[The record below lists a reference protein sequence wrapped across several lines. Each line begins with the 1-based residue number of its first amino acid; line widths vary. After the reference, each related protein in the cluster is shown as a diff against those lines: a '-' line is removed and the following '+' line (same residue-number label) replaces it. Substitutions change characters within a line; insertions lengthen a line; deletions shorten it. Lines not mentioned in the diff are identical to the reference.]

1 MKKLI
6 LASKNNTWSSFLFDR
21 LKQSNEWV
29 WVKDDHEL
37 SALNLDDVS
46 YIFFFHWSMIVPRS
60 IHEKCKCVVIHTAN
74 LPEGRGGSPL
84 QNQIIEG
91 VIQTRVNLLE
101 MTDEVDAGPIYCSGH
116 MSLQGSLFD
125 IWMSIAS
132 ISSTL
137 IEDCIFNELQP
148 VPQGVL
154 SSQPYRR
161 RKDNLLP
168 LDYSDIRG
176 IYQFIQM
183 LDAEGYPPAHISVGK
198 YTLSFSRAQMSNKNE
213 VLCDV
218 RISKNVE

>member
-6 LASKNNTWSSFLFDR
+6 LASKNNAWSSFLFDR
-21 LKQSNEWV
+21 LRQSNEWS
-29 WVKDDHEL
+29 WVKDDCEL
-37 SALNLDDVS
+37 SALDLDDVS
-46 YIFFFHWSMIVPRS
+46 YIFFFHWSTIVPRS

-74 LPEGRGGSPL
+74 LPKGRGGSPL
-84 QNQIIEG
+84 QNQIMEG
-91 VIQTRVNLLE
+91 VVQTRVNLLE

-132 ISSTL
+132 ISSSL
-137 IEDCIFNELQP
+137 IEDCVFKKLQP
-148 VPQGVL
+148 SPQNVL

-168 LDYSDIRG
+168 LDCDNIHRV
-176 IYQFIQM
+176 YQFIQM
-183 LDAEGYPPAHISVGK
+183 LDAEGYPSAHVDMGK
-198 YTLSFSRAQMSNKNE
+198 YTLSFSRAQMSNENE

-218 RISKNVE
+218 RISKNDE